1 LRYRTSRLESV
12 ACSRGWQLHP
22 PASATSGGVMAS
34 AALETHGFGRCSG
47 ARKLRRIRSRP
58 SIPHRNSTFR
68 DELSMAFCFKALS
81 LEIGDIKGG
90 TPNCGG
96 SDRFLCHLQRQRVN
110 PPVSRPRIH
119 VLLPPLSGS
128 RTGHGSPQI
137 TPPLMQLKLP
147 LSSRQVSLSKS
158 RISKFCQRCMWRL
171 HEALL
176 VSLE

>member
-1 LRYRTSRLESV
+1 MLPRLAASSTCICNIWRRHGLGSSRNAWVWTLFWCQK
-12 ACSRGWQLHP
+12 APPHP
-22 PASATSGGVMAS
+22 FQTVHSPQE
-34 AALETHGFGRCSG
+34 LQ
-47 ARKLRRIRSRP
+47 
-58 SIPHRNSTFR
+58 FR